1 MKTLKIFSITS
12 SIFPAVVLSLP
23 KDSFAQKTTT
33 ETLNVSGEC
42 GMCKKKI
49 EKAAKAAGAS
59 YAVWSTTTK
68 VLTVKYNS
76 LSTNSAKIQ
85 QKIADAG
92 YDTPKFKSTDEAYN
106 DLDECC
112 QYNRTMSKDEKCCSE
127 QCEMSSGSG
136 GKDGKCM
143 NEAACKEKG
152 CCKDSEKCKEMGCC
166 GNEKGMANAK
176 MPARMTGSDGACC
189 SKGKGMAD
197 SKMPARTTG
206 SDGNCCSKEKGATNS
221 SEKQHH

>member
-12 SIFPAVVLSLP
+12 SIFLAVVLSLP

-59 YAVWSTTTK
+59 YAVWSTATK

-92 YDTPKFKSTDEAYN
+92 YDTPKFKATDDAYN
-106 DLDECC
+106 NLDECC

-127 QCEMSSGSG
+127 QCEMSSGSS
-136 GKDGKCM
+136 GKDGKCV

-176 MPARMTGSDGACC
+176 MACC
-189 SKGKGMAD
+189 SKEKGSAGA
-197 SKMPARTTG
+197 KM
-206 SDGNCCSKEKGATNS
+206 NCCSKEKGTTNS